1 MSFPPRPRGNAAV
14 RHTTLTDLHTL
25 ATIRCKA
32 AQRAWWYTATNN
44 DSISRETDD
53 MTGARTRF
61 LSLSSIAAA
70 AFVAV
75 AGSLA
80 ITHNE
85 AQAQAGKL
93 TAGTL
98 TCAAQGTT
106 GLILGS
112 KERLVCTYNPAG
124 SGPNQAYDGVI
135 TKVGLD
141 IGVKGKGTLIWTVL
155 GSSANLP
162 AGELDGQYAGVSADA
177 AVGIGVGANALIGG
191 NAKSVVLQPLSVRGQ
206 TGLNLS
212 VGVTELQLTYRR

>member
-1 MSFPPRPRGNAAV
+1 MLMNGRHSLTGIAGGVAALMMLAV
-14 RHTTLTDLHTL
+14 GIGAGPTTAL
-25 ATIRCKA
+25 
-32 AQRAWWYTATNN
+32 
-44 DSISRETDD
+44 
-53 MTGARTRF
+53 
-61 LSLSSIAAA
+61 
-70 AFVAV
+70 
-75 AGSLA
+75 
-80 ITHNE
+80 
-85 AQAQAGKL
+85 AQAGKL

-98 TCAAQGTT
+98 TCDTQGTT

-112 KERLVCTYNPAG
+112 KERLVCSFNPAG
-124 SGPNQAYDGVI
+124 SGPKQFYDGVI

-155 GSSANLP
+155 GSSSNLP

-191 NAKSVVLQPLSVRGQ
+191 SAKSVVLQPLSVKGQ

>member
-1 MSFPPRPRGNAAV
+1 
-14 RHTTLTDLHTL
+14 
-25 ATIRCKA
+25 
-32 AQRAWWYTATNN
+32 
-44 DSISRETDD
+44 
-53 MTGARTRF
+53 MTGPRTRL
-61 LSLSSIAAA
+61 LSATSIAATA
-70 AFVAV
+70 LVALVALV
-75 AGSLA
+75 AGFGIS
-80 ITHNE
+80 HND
-85 AQAQAGKL
+85 ARAQAGKL

-135 TKVGLD
+135 TKVGID

-162 AGELDGQYAGVSADA
+162 AGELDSQYAGVSADA

-191 NAKSVVLQPLSVRGQ
+191 NANSIVLQPLSVRGQ

>member
-1 MSFPPRPRGNAAV
+1 M
-14 RHTTLTDLHTL
+14 
-25 ATIRCKA
+25 
-32 AQRAWWYTATNN
+32 TAP
-44 DSISRETDD
+44 
-53 MTGARTRF
+53 RTRF
-61 LSLSSIAAA
+61 LCATSIAATA
-70 AFVAV
+70 LVAV
-75 AGSLA
+75 AALGIGHGDA
-80 ITHNE
+80 R
-85 AQAQAGKL
+85 AQAGKL

-98 TCAAQGTT
+98 TCEAQGTT

-112 KERLVCTYNPAG
+112 KERLVCSYQPAG
-124 SGPNQAYDGVI
+124 SGRRQAYDGVI

-141 IGVKGKGTLIWTVL
+141 VGVKGKGTLIWTVL